1 MHLSNLRLLAVG
13 LAGLDIAVG
22 SPCKPISSGK
32 YYTLGW
38 SIFANNIGAASGSFI
53 ATTATTSGLTS
64 FTLSSDS
71 SITVATTTTEA
82 VTPADTTTEV
92 TTVTEADTTTSGDI
106 TSGATTFASSA
117 ATTETTTE
125 EATVTETVTASTE
138 ATTSGGM
145 TSEVTTFAT
154 SVATSEETSA
164 TGADVTTE
172 TTATSDAVTTSAEIT
187 EAYTT
192 TEATTTATTVPMF
205 RLVAESGTYANQA
218 IASNRYQGTKLSF
231 NSRSGYPD
239 AFFTVDP
246 TTGYL
251 LLDGTKPICGWTPG
265 DGTSALQVCSDN
277 RSLQEQFITCE
288 APTSRQLECTVPEL
302 FCSMFTQTCNP
313 TGNLWGTTY
322 IGPSGGSGID
332 TLILG
337 PDYSQG
343 NTAVPLLIVH
353 SSD

>member
-22 SPCKPISSGK
+22 SPCKPISS
-32 YYTLGW
+32 
-38 SIFANNIGAASGSFI
+38 ASDSSI
-53 ATTATTSGLTS
+53 ATTATTSGSST
-64 FTLSSDS
+64 FTLTSDS
-71 SITVATTTTEA
+71 SATVATTTTEA
-82 VTPADTTTEV
+82 VTPTDTTTGV
-92 TTVTEADTTTSGDI
+92 TTVTEVDTTT
-106 TSGATTFASSA
+106 TTEATTFATSV
-117 ATTETTTE
+117 ATTEATTE
-125 EATVTETVTASTE
+125 ETTVTEKVTASTE

-145 TSEVTTFAT
+145 SSEATTFAT
-154 SVATSEETSA
+154 SAATTEETSA
-164 TGADVTTE
+164 TVADTTAA

-187 EAYTT
+187 EAPTT
-192 TEATTTATTVPMF
+192 TEATTTAAPTTTTAPTVPMF
-205 RLVAESGTYANQA
+205 RLVPESGTYANQA
-218 IASNRYQGTKLSF
+218 ITSNRYQGTKLSF

-251 LLDGTKPICGWTPG
+251 LLDGTKPICGFTPG

-302 FCSMFTQTCNP
+302 FCSMFTQRCDP

-332 TLILG
+332 TLFLG

-353 SSD
+353 NSD

>member
-1 MHLSNLRLLAVG
+1 MHLSNFRLLAVG
-13 LAGLDIAVG
+13 LVGLDIAVG
-22 SPCKPISSGK
+22 SPCKPISS
-32 YYTLGW
+32 
-38 SIFANNIGAASGSFI
+38 ASDSSI
-53 ATTATTSGLTS
+53 ATTATTSGSST
-64 FTLSSDS
+64 FTLTSDS
-71 SITVATTTTEA
+71 SATIATTTTEA
-82 VTPADTTTEV
+82 VTPTDTTTGV
-92 TTVTEADTTTSGDI
+92 TAVTEVDTTT
-106 TSGATTFASSA
+106 
-117 ATTETTTE
+117 
-125 EATVTETVTASTE
+125 TE
-138 ATTSGGM
+138 A
-145 TSEVTTFAT
+145 TTFAT
-154 SVATSEETSA
+154 SVTTTEATSA
-164 TGADVTTE
+164 TVTDTTAE

-187 EAYTT
+187 EAPTT
-192 TEATTTATTVPMF
+192 TEATTTAAPTTTTALTVPMF

-277 RSLQEQFITCE
+277 RPLQEQFITCE

-313 TGNLWGTTY
+313 TENLWGTTY

-332 TLILG
+332 TLFLG